1 MPINSEQRQQLKQ
14 KLKNKINGL
23 KASRES
29 EESHE
34 AFLRKCEVPEDM
46 IYHILEFIKINK
58 VLPFS
63 IDALKKL
70 KDLPEDEQNKIIVS
84 LSSPKQKPF

>member
-46 IYHILEFIKINK
+46 IYHILEFIKINSK
-58 VLPFS
+58 KKIVAISTCKLLRN
-63 IDALKKL
+63 LK
-70 KDLPEDEQNKIIVS
+70 PRVI
-84 LSSPKQKPF
+84 